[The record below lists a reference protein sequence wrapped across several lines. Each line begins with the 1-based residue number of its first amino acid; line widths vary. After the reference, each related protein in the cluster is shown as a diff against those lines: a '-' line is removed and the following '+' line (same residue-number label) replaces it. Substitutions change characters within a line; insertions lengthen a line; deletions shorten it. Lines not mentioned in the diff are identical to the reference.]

1 MSQSE
6 YIDKREQFAI
16 SLRKKK
22 IQSILQSKRKMR
34 YTKMS
39 KNQTKENHI
48 RIFQTQTW
56 ESFEILNIKVGELI
70 PKLTLQNVYANDQI
84 LDELIRI
91 SANPKASEV

>member
-1 MSQSE
+1 M
-6 YIDKREQFAI
+6 
-16 SLRKKK
+16 
-22 IQSILQSKRKMR
+22 
-34 YTKMS
+34 
-39 KNQTKENHI
+39 